1 MRKHNDNDVKAAP
14 PEPAAKKTGRRTLT
28 RLDWIDAATEILVSK
43 SVDAI
48 HPATL
53 ARDLGITIGSFYY
66 HFKDRNDLLA
76 SVLRQWHER
85 TTAQVMHEYEGMPI
99 AEMAYELMALPLHG
113 LTARHAAM
121 VEFAI
126 RAWARRDDMARQAVL
141 EVDQQRL
148 GLYTDALRNS
158 GFPKAE
164 AENRAFL
171 IYSFQMSQALLWD
184 VNDEKARKRQLN
196 FARKL
201 FLQPLSATSKPSP

>member
-1 MRKHNDNDVKAAP
+1 MKNDEETKPAAPAKAARP
-14 PEPAAKKTGRRTLT
+14 TKAPRRTLT

-66 HFKDRNDLLA
+66 HFRDRNDLLA

-85 TTAQVMHEYEGMPI
+85 TTAQAMQEYAGMPI
-99 AEMAYELMALPLHG
+99 EELAYELMALPLHG

-126 RAWARRDDMARQAVL
+126 RGWARRDDMARQAVL

-148 GLYTDALRNS
+148 ALYADALRKS
-158 GFPKAE
+158 GFGKAE

-171 IYSFQMSQALLWD
+171 IYSVQMAQAILWD

-196 FARKL
+196 FAKKL
-201 FLQPLSATSKPSP
+201 ILLPLAPS